1 MKAKVTRKKISLC
14 GLFFMNYA
22 KSSPGF
28 YLFKIKMSIHIF
40 GTEKCKVTS
49 GLKYVIYI

>member
-1 MKAKVTRKKISLC
+1 
-14 GLFFMNYA
+14 MNYA

-28 YLFKIKMSIHIF
+28 YLFKIKMSIYIF

-49 GLKYVIYI
+49 GLKYVIYIITEKSPKQYK